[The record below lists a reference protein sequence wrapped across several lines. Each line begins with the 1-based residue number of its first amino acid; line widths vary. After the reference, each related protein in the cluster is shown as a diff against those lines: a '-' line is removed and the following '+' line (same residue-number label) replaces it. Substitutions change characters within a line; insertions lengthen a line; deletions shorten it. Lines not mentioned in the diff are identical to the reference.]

1 MVFNHS
7 MSKVSIKGKNFLGF
21 EIEVNDNDF
30 EVIKRELES
39 LLAVSSK
46 YMKNAIITLKLND
59 RNKVLADRIV
69 EFLKEKEIF
78 VNAVVVEDKRG
89 LKTQLPVIELGDLH
103 LLNEQNEREVS
114 TFKGNLRSGQSIR
127 ATGDLVVVGN
137 VNSNSYIYATGNIF
151 VLGKLYGV
159 PHAGYGGNNEAIVF
173 AFDLNPPQLRIG
185 DFITRSPE
193 ENVLLKKR
201 ESVVPEVAFV
211 DGDAIVIMSYDE
223 WLKS

>member
-21 EIEVNDNDF
+21 EIEVNDSDF
-30 EVIKRELES
+30 EVISRELES

-46 YMKNAIITLKLND
+46 YMKNAIITLKLNEK
-59 RNKVLADRIV
+59 NKALADRIA
-69 EFLKEKEIF
+69 EFLREKDIF
-78 VNAVVVEDKRG
+78 VNAVVVESKIG
-89 LKTQLPVIELGDLH
+89 LNTQLPVVEVGGVH
-103 LLNEQNEREVS
+103 LINEQNEREVS
-114 TFKGNLRSGQSIR
+114 TFRGNLRSGQSIR

-137 VNSNSYIYATGNIF
+137 VNSNSYVYATGNIF

-201 ESVVPEVAFV
+201 DRVVPEVAFV
-211 DGDAIVIMSYDE
+211 DGNAIVIMSYDE

>member
-21 EIEVNDNDF
+21 EIEVNDSDF
-30 EVIKRELES
+30 EVIGRELES
-39 LLAVSSK
+39 LLAVSSR
-46 YMKNAIITLKLND
+46 YMKNAIITLKLNEK
-59 RNKVLADRIV
+59 NKALADRIS
-69 EFLKEKEIF
+69 EFLREKDIF
-78 VNAVVVEDKRG
+78 VNAVVVENRKG
-89 LKTQLPVIELGDLH
+89 LNTRLPVIEVGGVH
-103 LLNEQNEREVS
+103 LINEQNEREVS
-114 TFKGNLRSGQSIR
+114 TFRGNLRSGQSIK

-137 VNSNSYIYATGNIF
+137 VNSNSYVYATGNIF

-201 ESVVPEVAFV
+201 DSVVPEVAFV
-211 DGDAIVIMSYDE
+211 DGNAIVIMSYDE

>member
-21 EIEVNDNDF
+21 EIEVNDSDF
-30 EVIKRELES
+30 EVIGRELES
-39 LLAVSSK
+39 LLAVSSR
-46 YMKNAIITLKLND
+46 YMKNAIITLKLNEK
-59 RNKVLADRIV
+59 NKALADMIY
-69 EFLKEKEIF
+69 EFLREKDIF
-78 VNAVVVEDKRG
+78 VNAVVVENRKG
-89 LKTQLPVIELGDLH
+89 LNTRLPVIEVGGVH
-103 LLNEQNEREVS
+103 LINEQNEREVS
-114 TFKGNLRSGQSIR
+114 TFRGNLRSGQSIK

-137 VNSNSYIYATGNIF
+137 VNSNSYVYATGNIF

-201 ESVVPEVAFV
+201 DSVVPEVAFV
-211 DGDAIVIMSYDE
+211 DGNAIVIMSYDE

>member
-21 EIEVNDNDF
+21 EIEVNDNNF